1 MEEQTM
7 GGTPSEGS
15 ITGGAPGEED
25 FVDKLP
31 ISTKWA
37 KASVGSKLNAESSET
52 PNMEL
57 SKEWNWID
65 GTNPSKMANGNFGG
79 ATEEGT
85 KSREGTKGCGCSK
98 LNLREG
104 SNRVIPSNETDKA

>member
-37 KASVGSKLNAESSET
+37 KASVGLG
-52 PNMEL
+52 L
-57 SKEWNWID
+57 STYER
-65 GTNPSKMANGNFGG
+65 TNGNFGG
-79 ATEEGT
+79 TTGEGT
-85 KSREGTKGCGCSK
+85 KSREGAKGCGCSK
-98 LNLREG
+98 LTLREE
-104 SNRVIPSNETDKA
+104 SNRVTPSDGTENSEKPGWAVLI